1 MEIERI
7 NEHTIKFFISY
18 VDVEERG
25 FNREDIWFNREK
37 SEELFWE
44 MMDEV
49 HQKEDFSFDGPLWIQ
64 VQALEKGLE
73 VIVTKAQIT
82 KDGTRF
88 EIPFPDEKLK
98 DFTVG
103 EHIEQ
108 LLDHYFAYDVSE
120 KETDAYDEEFIQM
133 ILEFTDFED
142 LIELARRPWL
152 DHIITKLFHFKGKYY
167 LAVDFPFEYL
177 TEDEIEDFISV
188 MLEYGNEAPLTLAY
202 LEEYGKLIISE
213 NVDAV
218 LREHFIK

>member
-73 VIVTKAQIT
+73 VVVTKAQIT

-98 DFTVG
+98 DLTVS
-103 EHIEQ
+103 EHLEE
-108 LLDHYFAYDVSE
+108 LLDHYFTYDDNKVDVY
-120 KETDAYDEEFIQM
+120 KEESIQVIVEFNDIEDV
-133 ILEFTDFED
+133 IEF
-142 LIELARRPWL
+142 ARLSWL
-152 DHIITKLFHFKGKYY
+152 DHITTKLLHFQDKYY
-167 LAVDFPFEYL
+167 LATDFPFEYL
-177 TEDEIEDFISV
+177 TEEEIEDFISI
-188 MLEYGNEAPLTLAY
+188 MLEYSNEAPFTLAY
-202 LEEYGKLIISE
+202 LEEYGKVIIADD
-213 NVDAV
+213 VQTV
-218 LREHFIK
+218 LREHFL